1 MIRHRFPFAVIY
13 GYGTHWECIMHI
25 LSKRFQSVNVVTLST
40 LREHLETISSPECR
54 FTIEKVRG
62 DRITIRSESLISGK
76 KISVVLPAYPTG
88 HEHDVPGNPNVVL
101 DPLAFVNAETCAETE
116 VFALLLGCDV
126 LDYYHKLHPHTGITV
141 SRCC

>member
-1 MIRHRFPFAVIY
+1 MADHTSLYMGMAIV
-13 GYGTHWECIMHI
+13 GGGVHI
-25 LSKRFQSVNVVTLST
+25 LSKRFQRVNVVTLST
-40 LREHLETISSPECR
+40 LREHLEAISSPDCR

-62 DRITIRSESLISGK
+62 DRITVRSESLISGK

-116 VFALLLGCDV
+116 VFAPLLGRDV
-126 LDYYHKLHPHTGITV
+126 LDYYHKLHPHTDGFAV

>member
-1 MIRHRFPFAVIY
+1 MGMAIV
-13 GYGTHWECIMHI
+13 GGGVHI
-25 LSKRFQSVNVVTLST
+25 LSKRFQRVNVVTLST
-40 LREHLETISSPECR
+40 LREHLEAISSPDCR

-62 DRITIRSESLISGK
+62 DRITVRSENLISEK

-116 VFALLLGCDV
+116 VFAPLLGHDV
-126 LDYYHKLHPHTGITV
+126 LDYYHKLHPHTVGLSV

>member
-1 MIRHRFPFAVIY
+1 
-13 GYGTHWECIMHI
+13 
-25 LSKRFQSVNVVTLST
+25 
-40 LREHLETISSPECR
+40 LETISSDDCR
-54 FTIEKVRG
+54 FKIEKVRG
-62 DRITIRSESLISGK
+62 DRITVRSESLISGK
-76 KISVVLPAYPTG
+76 KRNSSVVLPAYPTG

-116 VFALLLGCDV
+116 VFAPLLGHDV

>member
-1 MIRHRFPFAVIY
+1 
-13 GYGTHWECIMHI
+13 MHI

-40 LREHLETISSPECR
+40 LRGHLETISTPDCR
-54 FTIEKVRG
+54 FTIEN
-62 DRITIRSESLISGK
+62 LISGK

-116 VFALLLGCDV
+116 VFAPLLGRDV
-126 LDYYHKLHPHTGITV
+126 LDYYHKLHPHTDGFAV

>member
-1 MIRHRFPFAVIY
+1 
-13 GYGTHWECIMHI
+13 
-25 LSKRFQSVNVVTLST
+25 
-40 LREHLETISSPECR
+40 LETISTPDCK

-62 DRITIRSESLISGK
+62 DRVTVRSESLISGK

-101 DPLAFVNAETCAETE
+101 DPLAFVNGETCAEWE
-116 VFALLLGCDV
+116 VFAPLLGQDI
-126 LDYYHKLHPHTGITV
+126 LDYYHKLHPHLGLAV

>member
-1 MIRHRFPFAVIY
+1 
-13 GYGTHWECIMHI
+13 MHI
-25 LSKRFQSVNVVTLST
+25 LSKRFQSVTVVTLST
-40 LREHLETISSPECR
+40 LREHLEIISTPDCK

-62 DRITIRSESLISGK
+62 DRITVRSEDLISGK

-101 DPLAFVNAETCAETE
+101 DPVAFVNAGTCAERE
-116 VFALLLGCDV
+116 VFAPLLGQDV
-126 LDYYHKLHPHTGITV
+126 LAYYHKLHPHTDGLAV

>member
-1 MIRHRFPFAVIY
+1 
-13 GYGTHWECIMHI
+13 MHI
-25 LSKRFQSVNVVTLST
+25 LSKRFQSVTVVTLST
-40 LREHLETISSPECR
+40 LREHLEIISTPDCK

-62 DRITIRSESLISGK
+62 DRITVRSESLISGK

-101 DPLAFVNAETCAETE
+101 DPLAFVNGETCAEWE
-116 VFALLLGCDV
+116 VFAPLLGQDI
-126 LDYYHKLHPHTGITV
+126 LDYYHKLHPHIGISV